1 MSEAEGFLG
10 RWSRLKREAAPEA
23 AREEPPRPEGPPAED
38 EVGAAAAEPAADLT
52 SLPPIE
58 SLTADSDYTP
68 FLAQGVPEELRR
80 LALRKAWTTNPQIA
94 DFRGFADYDWDC
106 NAPGYGQLLPIDD
119 IKRLCDAV
127 LRPLADERKEDAAE
141 ALAVDAESGPVVPR
155 VEHDPAAAPAAPAD
169 PSVVAGSPRPE
180 ESVNS

>member
-10 RWSRLKREAAPEA
+10 RWSRLKREAATDA
-23 AREEPPRPEGPPAED
+23 AREEEPSGPAGPS
-38 EVGAAAAEPAADLT
+38 AADQPVADAEPAVDLK

-58 SLTADSDYTP
+58 SLTADSDYKP

-80 LALRKAWTTNPQIA
+80 LALRKAWTANPQIA

-119 IKRLCDAV
+119 VKRLCDAV
-127 LRPLADERKEDAAE
+127 LRPAPEEEKEDAAGAPAVE
-141 ALAVDAESGPVVPR
+141 AEPGSDVPR
-155 VEHDPAAAPAAPAD
+155 IEHEPTATPAAPAS
-169 PSVVAGSPRPE
+169 PPVAVASPPPE
-180 ESVNS
+180 EPVNS

>member
-1 MSEAEGFLG
+1 MSEAESFLG
-10 RWSRLKREAAPEA
+10 RWSRLKRDAAPNA

-38 EVGAAAAEPAADLT
+38 EVGAAADEPAVDLE

-58 SLTADSDYTP
+58 SLTAESDYKP

-94 DFRGFADYDWDC
+94 NFRGFADYDWDC

-127 LRPLADERKEDAAE
+127 LRPAKEEKEDAVE
-141 ALAVDAESGPVVPR
+141 APAADAEPGPVVPR
-155 VEHDPAAAPAAPAD
+155 VEHDPTAAPAAPAD
-169 PSVVAGSPRPE
+169 PPVVAGSLRPE

>member
-10 RWSRLKREAAPEA
+10 RWSRLKREAATDG
-23 AREEPPRPEGPPAED
+23 AREEDPSGPESPSAADQPAA
-38 EVGAAAAEPAADLT
+38 GAEPAVDLEA
-52 SLPPIE
+52 LPPIE
-58 SLTADSDYTP
+58 SLTAESDYKP

-94 DFRGFADYDWDC
+94 NFRGFADYDWDC

-127 LRPLADERKEDAAE
+127 LRPAKEEKEDAVE
-141 ALAVDAESGPVVPR
+141 APAADAEPGPAVPR
-155 VEHDPAAAPAAPAD
+155 VEHDPTAAPAAPAD
-169 PSVVAGSPRPE
+169 PPVVAGSLRPE

>member
-10 RWSRLKREAAPEA
+10 RWSRLKRERATDA
-23 AREEPPRPEGPPAED
+23 ARQEEPSGPEGPSAVDQPVA
-38 EVGAAAAEPAADLT
+38 GAEPAVDPE

-58 SLTADSDYTP
+58 SLTADSDYKP
-68 FLAQGVPEELRR
+68 FLARGVPEELRR

-94 DFRGFADYDWDC
+94 NFRGFADYDWDC

-127 LRPLADERKEDAAE
+127 LRPAAVEEDVDAADAPAAE
-141 ALAVDAESGPVVPR
+141 AEPGPAAPR
-155 VEHDPAAAPAAPAD
+155 VEHDQAAPAAPPA
-169 PSVVAGSPRPE
+169 E